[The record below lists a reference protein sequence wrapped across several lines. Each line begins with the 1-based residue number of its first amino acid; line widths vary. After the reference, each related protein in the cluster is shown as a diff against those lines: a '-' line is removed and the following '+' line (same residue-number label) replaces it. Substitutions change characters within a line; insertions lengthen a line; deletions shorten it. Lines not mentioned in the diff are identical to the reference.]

1 MQGRLTLA
9 KSAVICENS
18 GDQYIGGAGLGEKV
32 AVIDGFPRWQMVS
45 QVIDGF
51 KVLE

>member
-9 KSAVICENS
+9 KSAVLCETS
-18 GDQYIGGAGLGEKV
+18 GDQYIGRAGLREKV
-32 AVIDGFPRWQMVS
+32 AVIDGFPRWQVVS

-51 KVLE
+51 QGA